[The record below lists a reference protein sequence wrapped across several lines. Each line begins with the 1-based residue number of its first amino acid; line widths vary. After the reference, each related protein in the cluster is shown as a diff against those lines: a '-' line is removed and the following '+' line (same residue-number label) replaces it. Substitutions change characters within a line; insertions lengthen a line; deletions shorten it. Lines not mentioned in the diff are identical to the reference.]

1 MSRAC
6 NEVEGIA
13 AANVTSAA
21 VAAQLC
27 SCVGLMP
34 ATATAAAVF
43 AAAATA
49 AAAAAAAAAAT
60 AAADKG

>member
-49 AAAAAAAAAAT
+49 AAAA
-60 AAADKG
+60 DKV